1 MAEKNAFQQLDEA
14 ATISAVKEFI
24 VAYLKHYQNNT
35 LEIFA
40 QYSVDYWMSDIN
52 EFIAENSAYQPEELR
67 KLLLK
72 EYQPAFTQILTKIN
86 PDYTAEGQLAVGTW
100 DEWYHEHAMSL
111 EQGQ

>member
-1 MAEKNAFQQLDEA
+1 MAVNNTIQELDEA

-72 EYQPAFTQILTKIN
+72 DYQPAFTKILTQIN
-86 PDYTAEGQLAVGTW
+86 PGYTTEGQLTVGTW
-100 DEWYHEHAMSL
+100 DEWYHEHAINL